1 MQEGECGE
9 ARERQPSF
17 PDTHSALTFCFVLL
31 TGLRLPVLEKAKEED
46 QRPWKHHLRE
56 SHDPGP
62 PSVFFSTSLL
72 TPHSLLQHFPKELPF
87 TTAKSLIPQHNL
99 PQPIK
104 PCQSK
109 YSDPTNQ
116 WGFECMQGWMW
127 SSTDVYWVPGIL
139 LHLWDTIMKRMDIFL
154 ASRNLHVNADMQA
167 KQNKNQKIQTR
178 KNNMVVY

>member
-62 PSVFFSTSLL
+62 PSAFSSTSLL
-72 TPHSLLQHFPKELPF
+72 RNTIQPSAAFSQGTAFHDCEVTYPTAQSATTNKTAPEQIFRSHQPMRVRMHAEMNVVLNRCTGCQGFCSIFGIQLWRGWTYFLPREIYM
-87 TTAKSLIPQHNL
+87 L
-99 PQPIK
+99 
-104 PCQSK
+104 
-109 YSDPTNQ
+109 
-116 WGFECMQGWMW
+116 MQ
-127 SSTDVYWVPGIL
+127 IC
-139 LHLWDTIMKRMDIFL
+139 R
-154 ASRNLHVNADMQA
+154 
-167 KQNKNQKIQTR
+167 QNKTKTKKFKPGSTIW
-178 KNNMVVY
+178 